1 VVGSPDGAAVGPA
14 HNRKG
19 DTSMPITARNL
30 LLGAALLALPAGA
43 VAEGNLATQTIRL
56 DPTVMKADLSFA
68 PLEYQIETGKYY
80 RWEIVSEGGEEFQ
93 IMAPE
98 LFRNIWVNQIVINDI
113 EVKPFGGAVYSIEF
127 DSEGS
132 AAVWFV
138 PIRPG
143 EYEYYV
149 DGYEE
154 RGMLGKFVVR

>member
-1 VVGSPDGAAVGPA
+1 
-14 HNRKG
+14 
-19 DTSMPITARNL
+19 MPITARHL

-43 VAEGNLATQTIRL
+43 VAQGNLATQTQRL
-56 DPTVMKADLSFA
+56 EPTVMKADLSFG
-68 PLEYQIETGKYY
+68 PTEYQIETGKYY

-93 IMAPE
+93 LMAPE

-132 AAVWFV
+132 AEIWFV

-143 EYEYYV
+143 DYEYYV
-149 DGYEE
+149 DGYAE